1 MIIHGSS
8 HLTLRH
14 FEDLKRAKEDI
25 FHFSTGIYVRHPV
38 HGKVRFDLYPYQKL
52 VLWYFLTK
60 RFNLIKKFR
69 QAGLTEL
76 IAMFCLWLAMFYP
89 NKNIQIISI
98 KDRVA
103 KRVLGKI
110 KYMYRNLPE
119 HWKTPIV
126 NGRGGDLGT
135 ATEIEFSTGSIITSI
150 PTTEDAGRSEALT
163 LLVLDEGAIVRWA
176 SKIWAAAFPT
186 LSTGGSA
193 IVNSTPYGVG
203 NWYHSLWVEALVK
216 GNPFNAI
223 DLKWQMH
230 PERDMVWYDEM
241 RKALGPRRTAQ
252 EIDGDF
258 LSSGDSVFDLLD
270 IKAIED
276 SLADFIPIERKLN
289 GNLLIFE
296 KPKRGV
302 EYFLGA
308 DISTGRSRDYSAFNI
323 MDKWGDEKLCFKG
336 KIPPDKLADLLM
348 SIGTDYNSALLAP
361 EANDVGL
368 ATVSKIQSSGYPN
381 LYYTTQVLKEKGEAR
396 PKIQK
401 VPGWLTTKANRPVI
415 ISELEADVRED
426 RVTIKNPF
434 FVSEAYT
441 FIYDTNNKPIA
452 MGKENKRGNQGEDEL
467 DTEEN
472 YSDDSIFGESI
483 TNFIRKRGRSSVVI
497 APK

>member
-1 MIIHGSS
+1 
-8 HLTLRH
+8 
-14 FEDLKRAKEDI
+14 
-25 FHFSTGIYVRHPV
+25 
-38 HGKVRFDLYPYQKL
+38 
-52 VLWYFLTK
+52 
-60 RFNLIKKFR
+60 
-69 QAGLTEL
+69 
-76 IAMFCLWLAMFYP
+76 
-89 NKNIQIISI
+89 
-98 KDRVA
+98 
-103 KRVLGKI
+103 
-110 KYMYRNLPE
+110 
-119 HWKTPIV
+119 
-126 NGRGGDLGT
+126 
-135 ATEIEFSTGSIITSI
+135 
-150 PTTEDAGRSEALT
+150 
-163 LLVLDEGAIVRWA
+163 
-176 SKIWAAAFPT
+176 
-186 LSTGGSA
+186 
-193 IVNSTPYGVG
+193 
-203 NWYHSLWVEALVK
+203 
-216 GNPFNAI
+216 
-223 DLKWQMH
+223 
-230 PERDMVWYDEM
+230 MVWYDEM